1 MDMDIAAMQARLER
15 LEKANRRMRL
25 IGITALLLGAAALL
39 LNQNRKSRVI
49 EAEQFILT
57 DDKGEKRGGMI
68 VTSQGPALEFYDSNR
83 TLRLN
88 LSIFNDSPNLTI
100 KDARGTGV
108 AILADVPTGPGLML
122 YDRNGEPRAQ
132 LDVGKEG
139 PRLYLEDDK
148 GFVATLGHYLSDDP
162 EETSKLNA
170 ASVVLSQKNLGAFW
184 HAP

>member
-1 MDMDIAAMQARLER
+1 MDIAALQSR
-15 LEKANRRMRL
+15 LEKLERANRWMRL
-25 IGITALLLGAAALL
+25 FGITALILGAVALL

-57 DDKGEKRGGMI
+57 DGKGEKRGGMI
-68 VTSQGPALEFYDSNR
+68 VTPQGPALEFYDSNR

-100 KDARGTGV
+100 KDARGTGI

-122 YDRNGEPRAQ
+122 YDRNGDPRAQ

-139 PRLYLEDDK
+139 PRLYMEDEQ
-148 GFVATLGHYLSDDP
+148 GFAVTVGHYLSDEP
-162 EETSKLNA
+162 AKTSKLNA
-170 ASVVLSQKNLGAFW
+170 ASVVLSKKNLGTFW